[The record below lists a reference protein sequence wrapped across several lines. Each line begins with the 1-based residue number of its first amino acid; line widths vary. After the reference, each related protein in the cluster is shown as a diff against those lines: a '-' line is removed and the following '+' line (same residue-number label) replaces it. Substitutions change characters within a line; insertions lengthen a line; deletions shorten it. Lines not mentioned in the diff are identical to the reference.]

1 MAFGGVQPRQVTE
14 YRCRQGLFGEVPV
27 GQSGGLSIN
36 RFGLRVL
43 PFREIDRTKIVER
56 GGKVA
61 LLVARAVLLGCFF
74 IDRHEAA
81 IKRLGLLVTLCVAVK
96 SRKVHQ
102 TFLHFGVIRS
112 KHLLTNGQRP
122 LVERHGIGFSP
133 FEVVEDPEIIEAG
146 GQVGVIR
153 VERFL
158 ADRQRPFIKRLGL
171 GVLALISIERPEIVE
186 ARGNLRIVGSHPFA
200 DLERPLVKRLR
211 IAQISHF
218 FVNHG

>member
-1 MAFGGVQPRQVTE
+1 M
-14 YRCRQGLFGEVPV
+14 
-27 GQSGGLSIN
+27 
-36 RFGLRVL
+36 
-43 PFREIDRTKIVER
+43 
-56 GGKVA
+56 
-61 LLVARAVLLGCFF
+61 
-74 IDRHEAA
+74 
-81 IKRLGLLVTLCVAVK
+81 
-96 SRKVHQ
+96 
-102 TFLHFGVIRS
+102 IRS
-112 KHLLTNGQRP
+112 KNLLTNGQRP

-171 GVLALISIERPEIVE
+171 GVLALISVERPEIVE
-186 ARGNLRIVGSHPFA
+186 ARGNLRIVSSHPFA

-218 FVNHG
+218 FVNHGQFIQAGSHVWSIGAKTFLRKLNQPPRYRNCFRKFALPVE